1 VVGLAWGLVLT
12 SIASVVLR
20 SADENATSVAVAV
33 NVVTRNTA
41 VAIGVQVTLA
51 IIAGAEVADG
61 FPVEAAYTSA
71 FAMGAA
77 GAACALLA
85 SALMARAK
93 SRSGLTLTHH
103 H

>member
-61 FPVEAAYTSA
+61 FPVEAYRSA